1 MVYIWSNQSVCIL
14 SIIMYCTLISG
25 VEGFQTTTTECQP
38 CSRDDH
44 NCRWTDCRLP
54 IGREVNITCI
64 VYVRDADECNP
75 YLYPLSIHRI
85 DAIGPGDG
93 GRNVP
98 GFVRLEHLERGC
110 SLQLTFVTT
119 AESNNVVLQ
128 CAVRKLTTFR
138 FSQAHVVGIRH
149 SGVVIHRQNFV

>member
-1 MVYIWSNQSVCIL
+1 MKQSICL
-14 SIIMYCTLISG
+14 HIIYCTLISG

-44 NCRWTDCRLP
+44 NCRQRDCHLP
-54 IGREVNITCI
+54 IGQEVNITCT
-64 VYVRDADECNP
+64 VHVRECNP
-75 YLYPLSIHRI
+75 HEHPLSIHRI
-85 DAIGPGDG
+85 DAEGDRPIGPDDG

-128 CAVRKLTTFR
+128 CAVRKPKTLR
-138 FSQAHVVGIRH
+138 FSQAHVVGVRH
-149 SGVVIHRQNFV
+149 SGVVIHTV